1 MAIVI
6 REVTCAQEKL
16 AVYQLRYRVF
26 VEELGAKAS
35 QDEHD
40 RRALS
45 DALDSNELLLG
56 AFDSGRLVGSVRGNH
71 AEDCPA
77 YLRSRYDLQPLID
90 AHPRFVTVT
99 TRMVVER
106 DCRYGLLGARLSKA
120 LFERYLDR
128 GIRYDCI
135 DCQEHM
141 RLFFLRLGYRPGA
154 EPFIHPDSGR
164 THFPMILDVSD
175 LAHFVAIRSPFAQL
189 AARRPVAA

>member
-6 REVTCAQEKL
+6 REVTRSDERL

-26 VEELGAKAS
+26 VEEIGARAS
-35 QDEHD
+35 QNDHA

-45 DALDSNELLLG
+45 DALDSNEVLLG
-56 AFDSGRLVGSVRGNH
+56 AFDSDRLVGSVRGNL

-77 YLRSRYDLQPLID
+77 FLHSKYDLRPLID
-90 AHPRFVTVT
+90 AHPRLVTVT
-99 TRMVVER
+99 TRMVIDR
-106 DCRYGLLGARLSKA
+106 DYRYGLLGARLSKA
-120 LFERYLDR
+120 IFERHLNR
-128 GIRYDCI
+128 GMHYDCI

-154 EPFIHPDSGR
+154 DPFIHPDSGR
-164 THFPMILDVSD
+164 THFPMIMDYTD